1 MNKIS
6 CALIGASLALSSQ
19 LVQADSTYQYEIT
32 IPGHYYQ
39 PLYPNLNLNEL
50 NKISV
55 QAVKKDFY
63 PEVELEQMTLD
74 FQYATDLVVKNFSRE
89 GNVYRAIVDDAWVY
103 KQILVEVLAMEPIS
117 NHSNLEIRL
126 FVVEQSSNLDQPA
139 QSFGMETFNAFGNL
153 VDITPNP
160 LADETSLTVDGKN
173 LQLKLYRNPT
183 DVITPIYG
191 NYGFKIEADWMG
203 HGNQAFAIPAPFGP
217 MDADQ
222 FDAVSLQ
229 VESFPISPTEMDYQ
243 IAVHYVDKS
252 GYPNSTPLMPLRDY
266 LMQVFPGT
274 TYP

>member
-19 LVQADSTYQYEIT
+19 LVQADSTYQYEI
-32 IPGHYYQ
+32 IMPGHYYQ

-55 QAVKKDFY
+55 QAVKKDFN
-63 PEVELEQMTLD
+63 PEMELEQMTLD
-74 FQYATDLVVKNFSRE
+74 FQHATDLVVKNFSRD

-103 KQILVEVLAMEPIS
+103 KQVLVEVHAMEPIS
-117 NHSNLEIRL
+117 NHSNMEIRL
-126 FVVEQSSNLDQPA
+126 FVVEQNSNLDQPS
-139 QSFGMETFNAFGNL
+139 QSFGMETFQAHGNL
-153 VDITPNP
+153 MDITPNP
-160 LADETSLTVDGKN
+160 LADETSLTVGGKN

-183 DVITPIYG
+183 DVITPMYG

-203 HGNQAFAIPAPFGP
+203 HGNRVFAIPAPFGP

-229 VESFPISPTEMDYQ
+229 IESFPISPTEMDYQ
-243 IAVHYVDKS
+243 IAVHYVDKF
-252 GYPNSTPLMPLRDY
+252 GYPNSTPLMPLQDY
-266 LMQVFPGT
+266 LMQVFPGA